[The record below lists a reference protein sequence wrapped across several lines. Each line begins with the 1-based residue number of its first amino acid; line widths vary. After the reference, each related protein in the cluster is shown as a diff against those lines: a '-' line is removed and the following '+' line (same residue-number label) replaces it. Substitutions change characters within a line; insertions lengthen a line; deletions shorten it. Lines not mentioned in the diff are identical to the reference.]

1 MENFNFAVERDS
13 RELGRCW
20 IHMDMDMFYAA
31 VEIRDNPKLAKV
43 PLAIGSDSM
52 ISTAN
57 YEARKFGVR
66 SAMPGFI
73 ARKLC
78 SNLVIIPC
86 NFQKYREASVKFREV
101 VFKYDPDF
109 EAMGLDECN
118 MDVTQYCF
126 ENDIVSD
133 QDKQNLARKIRSE
146 VFEATKLTCSA
157 GIAPNKMLA
166 KICSDLDKPN
176 GQTFLRANK

>member
-1 MENFNFAVERDS
+1 MEKAKTMKLKIDQIKQVNEGRLWVKAKKDMENFIKAAERDS

-57 YEARKFGVR
+57 YEARKYGVR

-78 SNLVIIPC
+78 PNLVFIPC
-86 NFQKYREASVKFREV
+86 NFQKYREASIKFKEV
-101 VFKYDPDF
+101 IERYDPDF
-109 EAMGLDECN
+109 ETMGLDECN

-126 ENDIVSD
+126 ENGIESD
-133 QDKQNLARKIRSE
+133 
-146 VFEATKLTCSA
+146 
-157 GIAPNKMLA
+157 
-166 KICSDLDKPN
+166 
-176 GQTFLRANK
+176 